1 MSFWEKSFVFCAKID
16 LLRSRR
22 SDDLNVAYTLLL
34 PSKERYGLLFITA
47 TQNKL
52 LDILG
57 ARTEITLSS
66 TH

>member
-16 LLRSRR
+16 PLRSRR
-22 SDDLNVAYTLLL
+22 SDDLNVAYTLL